1 MAAAGRRGYT
11 LIEAT
16 VVAALLAI
24 GLAIALPNL
33 VVPLRRARVDAASE
47 ALRAGLQLAR
57 SAALARAAPVWLCP
71 SADQRRC
78 GGRWQQGWIVRAEAD
93 AAPLLV
99 QQLPR
104 DVTLGA
110 TRGLARGVRYTAEG
124 WARGDPGADGR
135 RGELGA
141 LQWGH
146 FTLCA
151 GAGADGYAVVVAIGG
166 RVRRQRLPCPA
177 DPQAELDAPA

>member
-1 MAAAGRRGYT
+1 VQGVAAAVRRGYT
-11 LIEAT
+11 LIEAM

-33 VVPLRRARVDAASE
+33 VAPLRRARVDAASE

-57 SAALARAAPVWLCP
+57 SAALARAATVWLCP

-78 GGRWQQGWIVRAEAD
+78 GGSWQQGWIVRAEAD
-93 AAPLLV
+93 AAPMLV

-104 DVTLGA
+104 DVTIGA
-110 TRGLARGVRYTAEG
+110 TRGLARGVRYSAEG
-124 WARGDPGADGR
+124 WARGAPGE
-135 RGELGA
+135 RGG

-146 FTLCA
+146 FTLCSGDA
-151 GAGADGYAVVVAIGG
+151 GYAVVVAIGG
-166 RVRRQRLPCPA
+166 RVRRQRLHCPA
-177 DPQAELDAPA
+177 DPQAELDAQA